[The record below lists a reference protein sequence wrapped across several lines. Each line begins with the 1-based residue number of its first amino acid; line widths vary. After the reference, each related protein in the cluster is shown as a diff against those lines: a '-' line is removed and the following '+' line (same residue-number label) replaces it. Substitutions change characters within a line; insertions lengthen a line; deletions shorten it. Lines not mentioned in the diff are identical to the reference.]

1 MPATLYTD
9 LNMRVVAHRGF
20 ASKYLENTITALDEA
35 VKVGA
40 EMVEFD
46 VQLTKDGVPIMIHDD
61 NFKRTTGLDLSVF
74 EINKKDLQNHVAL
87 KSVSSVEEVM
97 VWLQANPKV
106 TAFVEIKQ
114 QSILFHG
121 LEKCM
126 KALKEVCELAI
137 AQCVL
142 ISFNPFAV
150 EAAIKTGFRQTGWVV
165 ISYDVA
171 GEKIAR
177 NINPNYLFADTE
189 ILPEGKGKLWEGQWD
204 WVIYEVVSKE
214 VARKLHPRGVNIIET
229 KEVEQM
235 LS

>member
-1 MPATLYTD
+1 MPASLYTD

-126 KALKEVCELAI
+126 KALKEVCESAI

-189 ILPEGKGKLWEGQWD
+189 ILPEGKGKLWEGHWD
-204 WVIYEVVSKE
+204 WVIYEVVSKD

>member
-97 VWLQANPKV
+97 VWLKANPKV

-126 KALKEVCELAI
+126 KALKEVCESAI